1 MRFIKLVKEFAYF
14 ISGFALQGVATL
26 LGQLNDSWINVKTL
40 LFVQIMFYGLSSLLV
55 LIGIIQVILRKRN
68 KHKKKDNLINKA
80 VDAQKAKSTITL
92 VQNPSK
98 KGELFVLAYHLFLE
112 GGRQMKAKFASLGIV
127 QIISLISTLVLLA
140 LAFASA
146 FYPELSVVADNM
158 FLILTLVGITS
169 TPGILAHGKDLGE
182 QFRNSIERMNS
193 IKKLNALIKV
203 TKKELDKLDSEY
215 AFLKPALERLNKFK
229 VPMTPDVQIKYDTY
243 QAQRQ
248 IFTDLIK
255 SYEDEIVKLQEVPK

>member
-80 VDAQKAKSTITL
+80 VDAQKAKSTLEL
-92 VQNPSK
+92 VKNPST

-127 QIISLISTLVLLA
+127 QIVSLIATLLL
-140 LAFASA
+140 LGLGVASA
-146 FYPELSVVADNM
+146 FYPELSVVADNIYLLM
-158 FLILTLVGITS
+158 VFAGVS
-169 TPGILAHGKDLGE
+169 ATPGIFAHGKDLGE
-182 QFRNSIERMNS
+182 QFRNAVERMNS
-193 IKKLNALIKV
+193 IKKLNAQIKV

-215 AFLKPALERLNKFK
+215 AFLKPLLAREVAYKIPLSGDEK
-229 VPMTPDVQIKYDTY
+229 IKYDAYLAARATL
-243 QAQRQ
+243 
-248 IFTDLIK
+248 TNLIK
-255 SYEDEIVKLQEVPK
+255 SHEDEIVKLQEVPK